1 MMKIY
6 QVLLLI
12 HGFCHGFRIADVS
25 KLNFRVTSYRPL
37 WLQSFPR
44 SKELIYTWEMNWQV
58 VFYLSLILVVAHV
71 KAPRMT
77 MFGSTCLEQWTYNTK
92 MYTRCTTDPDPN
104 GMQGQEWCMIDVTGM
119 PTNSD
124 LKNWD
129 KCDNKLDTDSL
140 RSGIVTNQR
149 TEITTTTFLNLISLI
164 LDL

>member
-1 MMKIY
+1 
-6 QVLLLI
+6 
-12 HGFCHGFRIADVS
+12 
-25 KLNFRVTSYRPL
+25 
-37 WLQSFPR
+37 
-44 SKELIYTWEMNWQV
+44 
-58 VFYLSLILVVAHV
+58 
-71 KAPRMT
+71 MT

-149 TEITTTTFLNLISLI
+149 TEITTTTSVTTMLEKIQPIVANAMAKFSAVVTSQVSILTQVQGLASQMFLLQTEMSELARIKAAI
-164 LDL
+164 T

>member
-1 MMKIY
+1 M
-6 QVLLLI
+6 
-12 HGFCHGFRIADVS
+12 G
-25 KLNFRVTSYRPL
+25 N
-37 WLQSFPR
+37 
-44 SKELIYTWEMNWQV
+44 ELA
-58 VFYLSLILVVAHV
+58 VVAHV

-119 PTNSD
+119 PTTSD

-149 TEITTTTFLNLISLI
+149 TEITTTTSVTTMLERIQPIVANAMAKFSAVVTSQVSILTQVQGLASQMFLLQTEMSELARIKAAI
-164 LDL
+164 L

>member
-1 MMKIY
+1 
-6 QVLLLI
+6 V
-12 HGFCHGFRIADVS
+12 G
-25 KLNFRVTSYRPL
+25 N
-37 WLQSFPR
+37 
-44 SKELIYTWEMNWQV
+44 ELA
-58 VFYLSLILVVAHV
+58 VVAHV

-119 PTNSD
+119 PTTSD

-149 TEITTTTFLNLISLI
+149 TEITTTTSVTTMLERIQPIVANAMAKFSAVVTSQVSI
-164 LDL
+164 LTQV

>member
-1 MMKIY
+1 
-6 QVLLLI
+6 
-12 HGFCHGFRIADVS
+12 
-25 KLNFRVTSYRPL
+25 
-37 WLQSFPR
+37 
-44 SKELIYTWEMNWQV
+44 
-58 VFYLSLILVVAHV
+58 VAHV

-149 TEITTTTFLNLISLI
+149 TEITTTTSVTTMLEKIQPIVANAMAKFSAVVTSQVSILTQVQGLASQMFLLQTEMSELARIKAAI
-164 LDL
+164 I

>member
-1 MMKIY
+1 
-6 QVLLLI
+6 V
-12 HGFCHGFRIADVS
+12 G
-25 KLNFRVTSYRPL
+25 N
-37 WLQSFPR
+37 
-44 SKELIYTWEMNWQV
+44 ELA
-58 VFYLSLILVVAHV
+58 VVAHV

-149 TEITTTTFLNLISLI
+149 TEITTTTSVTTMLEKIQPIVANAMAKFSAVVTSQVSILTQVQGLASQMFLLQTEMSELARIKAAI
-164 LDL
+164 T

>member
-1 MMKIY
+1 
-6 QVLLLI
+6 V
-12 HGFCHGFRIADVS
+12 G
-25 KLNFRVTSYRPL
+25 N
-37 WLQSFPR
+37 
-44 SKELIYTWEMNWQV
+44 ELA
-58 VFYLSLILVVAHV
+58 VVAHV

-149 TEITTTTFLNLISLI
+149 TEITTTTSVTTMLEKIQPIVANAMAKFSAVVTSQVSILTQVQGLASQMFLLQTEMSELARIKAAI
-164 LDL
+164 I

>member
-1 MMKIY
+1 
-6 QVLLLI
+6 
-12 HGFCHGFRIADVS
+12 
-25 KLNFRVTSYRPL
+25 
-37 WLQSFPR
+37 
-44 SKELIYTWEMNWQV
+44 
-58 VFYLSLILVVAHV
+58 
-71 KAPRMT
+71 MT

-149 TEITTTTFLNLISLI
+149 TEITTTTSVTTMLEKIQPIVANAMAKFSAVVTSQVSILTQVQGLASQMFLLQTEMSELARIKAAI
-164 LDL
+164 I

>member
-1 MMKIY
+1 
-6 QVLLLI
+6 V
-12 HGFCHGFRIADVS
+12 G
-25 KLNFRVTSYRPL
+25 N
-37 WLQSFPR
+37 
-44 SKELIYTWEMNWQV
+44 ELA
-58 VFYLSLILVVAHV
+58 VVAHV

-149 TEITTTTFLNLISLI
+149 TEITTTTSVTTMLERIQPIVANAMAKFSAVVTSQVSILTQVQGLASQMFLLQTEMSELARIKAAI
-164 LDL
+164 T

>member
-1 MMKIY
+1 
-6 QVLLLI
+6 V
-12 HGFCHGFRIADVS
+12 G
-25 KLNFRVTSYRPL
+25 N
-37 WLQSFPR
+37 
-44 SKELIYTWEMNWQV
+44 ELA
-58 VFYLSLILVVAHV
+58 VVAHV

-129 KCDNKLDTDSL
+129 RCDNKLDTDSL

-149 TEITTTTFLNLISLI
+149 TEITTTTSVTTMLERIQPIVANAMAKFSAVVTSQVSILTQVQGLASQMFLLQTEMSELARIKAAI
-164 LDL
+164 I

>member
-1 MMKIY
+1 M
-6 QVLLLI
+6 
-12 HGFCHGFRIADVS
+12 G
-25 KLNFRVTSYRPL
+25 N
-37 WLQSFPR
+37 
-44 SKELIYTWEMNWQV
+44 ELA
-58 VFYLSLILVVAHV
+58 VVAHV

-149 TEITTTTFLNLISLI
+149 TEITTTTSVTTMLEKIQPIVANAMAKFSAVVTSQVSILTQVQGLASQMFLLQTEMSELARIKAAI
-164 LDL
+164 T